1 MAEISIN
8 QANSQLMQ
16 ILECDELQPGSD
28 ASYELCKLI
37 YAYHPIGKKMVDFPV
52 EMAMYKPREITIT
65 AAGPF
70 EARMREQF
78 ETVWLGYK
86 MDDVIKSWKGQARMY
101 GAAGCIW
108 GLAGQAPDA
117 LIDKFDIPK
126 GEIFFNVLD
135 PLVMAGSMVTNQD
148 PNSPDFLKVSRI
160 SAAGIEY
167 PRTRSAVIQN
177 ERPLF
182 IQYTTSSYGYV
193 GRSVYQRALFPL
205 RTFVQSMFTDN
216 FVTVKAG
223 VIVLKA
229 EQPGSIVDN
238 VLDFFNFKK
247 RQTFKEAT
255 TGNVINIGEK
265 DDASTLNLT
274 NVNDAMTT
282 ARSNVIEN
290 VATAADMPSII
301 LNSETFAQGF
311 ADGTEDAKVVARYVD
326 GIRKELADCFQ
337 FLDPLIMH
345 LAWNKEFY
353 ETLQAECPQW
363 ARVPYQTWFVTMR
376 DSFKYKWP
384 QLLEEPESELSK
396 LDKVRSE
403 AILAA
408 LEAMV
413 PHVDPENKAELFRW
427 AMENFNQFKRLM
439 PESLNLDIDALMA
452 YEPPQPVMADPTGD
466 EGEQ

>member
-1 MAEISIN
+1 MAEISITPTTN
-8 QANSQLMQ
+8 PLMQ
-16 ILECDELQPGSD
+16 ILEADNIQPGYD

-52 EMAMYKPREITIT
+52 EMAMYKPRNITIA
-65 AAGPF
+65 AAGPYEKRLRDRF
-70 EARMREQF
+70 A
-78 ETVWLGYK
+78 TVWTGHK
-86 MDDVIKSWKGQARMY
+86 MNDVIKSWKGQARMY

-108 GLAGQAPDA
+108 GLAGEPADA
-117 LIDKFDIPK
+117 FIDKFEIPN
-126 GEIFFNVLD
+126 GEIYFNVLD
-135 PLVMAGSMVTNQD
+135 PLVMAGSMVTDQN
-148 PNSPDFLKVSRI
+148 PNSPDFLKVSKL
-160 SAAGIEY
+160 SASGVDY
-167 PRTRSAVIQN
+167 PRARSAVIQN

-205 RTFVQSMFTDN
+205 RTFIQSMFTDN

-238 VLDFFNFKK
+238 VLDFFLTKK
-247 RQTFKEAT
+247 RQTFKQAT

-265 DDASTLNLT
+265 DDATTLNMQ

-282 ARSNVIEN
+282 ARANVIEN
-290 VATAADMPSII
+290 IATAADMPSII

-311 ADGTEDAKVVARYVD
+311 ADGTEDAKVVSRYVD
-326 GIRKELADCFQ
+326 GIRDELADCFQ

-345 LAWNKEFY
+345 LAWSKEFF

-363 ARVPYQTWFVTMR
+363 KGVAYQTWFAGMR
-376 DSFKYKWP
+376 DSFAYEWP

-396 LDKVRSE
+396 LDKVRAE
-403 AILAA
+403 AIISAVDSML
-408 LEAMV
+408 
-413 PHVDPENKAELFRW
+413 PHLDPENKAEMIRW
-427 AMENFNQFKRLM
+427 AQENFNQFKRLM

-452 YEPPQPVMADPTGD
+452 YVPPPPPMAGGD
-466 EGEQ
+466 VDAE